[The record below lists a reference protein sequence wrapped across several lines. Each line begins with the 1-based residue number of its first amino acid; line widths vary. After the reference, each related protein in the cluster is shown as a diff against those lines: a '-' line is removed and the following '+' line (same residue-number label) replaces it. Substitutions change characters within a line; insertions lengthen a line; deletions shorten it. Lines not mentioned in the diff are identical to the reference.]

1 MQACNIPEYPVN
13 SFVVQTE
20 IPAPEDSAGSNVDG
34 GKPMRVLI
42 VTGGHDFERE
52 PFFEMFRSFEGVA
65 FEEAQHPNAHARLKP
80 EAAGGYDVVVL
91 YDMWQSIS
99 EESKAAFAK
108 LFRNGKGLVALHHSL
123 ASYQL
128 WDEYRNI
135 IGGRWHT
142 EKWKQN
148 GVERPAST
156 FQHDVQFKVHV
167 VDRMHPVTRGIQ
179 DFNIRDETY
188 GNFEMLPK
196 VKPLL
201 TTDEPTSNRVIA
213 WAHTYGRS
221 RVVYIQPGHDHFAY
235 ENPSYRRLVA
245 QAIRWVGGR

>member
-1 MQACNIPEYPVN
+1 MNASKPV
-13 SFVVQTE
+13 
-20 IPAPEDSAGSNVDG
+20 
-34 GKPMRVLI
+34 RVLI

-52 PFFEMFRSFEGVA
+52 PFFEMFKSFEGIT
-65 FEEAQHPNAHARLKP
+65 FEEVQHPNAHARLTP
-80 EAAGGYDVVVL
+80 EASRGYDVVVL
-91 YDMWQSIS
+91 YDMWQPIS
-99 EESKAAFAK
+99 EESQAAFVK
-108 LFRNGKGLVALHHSL
+108 TLRNGKGLVALHHSL

-135 IGGRWHT
+135 IGGKWYT

-148 GVERPAST
+148 GVERPPST
-156 FQHDVQFKVHV
+156 FQHDVQFKVHI
-167 VDRMHPVTRGIQ
+167 VDSKHPVTRGIQ

-188 GNFEMLPK
+188 GNFEVLPK

-221 RVVYIQPGHDHFAY
+221 RVVYIQLGHDHYAY
-235 ENPSYRRLVA
+235 ENPSYRRLVL
-245 QAIRWVGGR
+245 QAIRWVAGR

>member
-1 MQACNIPEYPVN
+1 MKRGITVVNGSKPV
-13 SFVVQTE
+13 
-20 IPAPEDSAGSNVDG
+20 
-34 GKPMRVLI
+34 RVLI

-52 PFFEMFRSFEGVA
+52 PFFEMFKSFEGIT
-65 FEEAQHPNAHARLKP
+65 FEEVQHPNAHARLTP
-80 EAAGGYDVVVL
+80 EASRGYDVVVL
-91 YDMWQSIS
+91 YDMWQPIS
-99 EESKAAFAK
+99 EESQAAFVK
-108 LFRNGKGLVALHHSL
+108 LSRNGKGLVALHHSL

-135 IGGRWHT
+135 IGGRWYT

-148 GVERPAST
+148 GVERPPST
-156 FQHDVQFKVHV
+156 FQHDVQFKVHI
-167 VDRMHPVTRGIQ
+167 VDSKHPVTRGIQ

-188 GNFEMLPK
+188 GNFEVLPK

-221 RVVYIQPGHDHFAY
+221 RVVYIQLGHDHCAY
-235 ENPSYRRLVA
+235 ENPSYRRLVL
-245 QAIRWVGGR
+245 QAIRWVAGR

>member
-1 MQACNIPEYPVN
+1 MKRGITVVNGSKPV
-13 SFVVQTE
+13 
-20 IPAPEDSAGSNVDG
+20 
-34 GKPMRVLI
+34 RVLI

-52 PFFEMFRSFEGVA
+52 PFFEMFKSFEGIT
-65 FEEAQHPNAHARLKP
+65 FEEVQHPNAHARLTP
-80 EAAGGYDVVVL
+80 EASRGYDVVVL
-91 YDMWQSIS
+91 YDMWQPIS
-99 EESKAAFAK
+99 EESQAAFVK
-108 LFRNGKGLVALHHSL
+108 LSRNGKGLVALHHSL

-135 IGGRWHT
+135 IGGRWYT

-148 GVERPAST
+148 GVERPPST
-156 FQHDVQFKVHV
+156 FQHDVQFKVHI
-167 VDRMHPVTRGIQ
+167 VDSKHPVTRGIQ

-188 GNFEMLPK
+188 GNFEVLPK

-221 RVVYIQPGHDHFAY
+221 RVVYIQLGHDHYAY
-235 ENPSYRRLVA
+235 ENPSYRRLVL
-245 QAIRWVGGR
+245 QAIRWVAGR